1 MRYADAEDKNRLLE
15 QAVRTFFY
23 FSAGYI
29 AFALIAAAI
38 FMDGNMTGLAALAI
52 SAKALVSI
60 GKIFLIGIAAGLL
73 LLVLL
78 VDHATLWQRILP
90 TFYAVVATVFI
101 QSGFTLLKNTM
112 PFVTPYFADPFFA
125 NFDRV
130 LHFGVD
136 PWVIAHQLGA
146 YLPTD
151 TMISSYLAVWG
162 LPALALPVIVA
173 VSDGDRA
180 RSIRTLIL
188 YVVGWLFVGNV
199 LALAGLSVGP
209 VYYDRLL
216 GGERFADLT
225 QALQSSGVTSST
237 IGYVQQAL
245 WDIYNGQSASIGSG
259 ISAFP
264 SVHVAMATVTAIYMV
279 ERSKWLLPL
288 AVIFLCSI
296 FFVSVF
302 TGYHY
307 AVDGYASI
315 IIIFAL
321 WWALRKR
328 NNAV

>member
-1 MRYADAEDKNRLLE
+1 M
-15 QAVRTFFY
+15 RTFFY
-23 FSAGYI
+23 FSVGYI
-29 AFALIAAAI
+29 VFALIFAAI

-52 SAKALVSI
+52 SAKSLVSI

-73 LLVLL
+73 ILVLL
-78 VDHATLWQRILP
+78 VDPKTLKQRILP
-90 TFYAVVATVFI
+90 TFYALVATVFV

-112 PFVTPYFADPFFA
+112 PFVTSYFSDPFFA
-125 NFDRV
+125 GLDRA

-136 PWVIAHQLGA
+136 PWAIAHQLAA
-146 YLPTD
+146 YLPTEI
-151 TMISSYLAVWG
+151 MLNSYLAVWG

-173 VSDGDRA
+173 ISDGDRT
-180 RSIRTLIL
+180 RSMRTLVL

-199 LALAGLSVGP
+199 LAFAGLSVGP
-209 VYYDRLL
+209 VYYDRLH
-216 GGERFADLT
+216 GGERFAELT
-225 QALQSSGVTSST
+225 QALQSSGVTGSI
-237 IGYVQQAL
+237 IGQVQQSL

-288 AVIFLCSI
+288 AIVFLSSI
-296 FFVSVF
+296 IFVSVF

-315 IIIFAL
+315 IIIFGL
-321 WWALRKR
+321 WWALRRR
-328 NNAV
+328 NNVV